1 MRARLAAATDAVAEL
16 VRLDGMAELNAVER
30 TALVQEVARGG
41 DAGVRDIR
49 ALLKA
54 AAKERERAGLRR
66 HASGRRPNAA
76 TRVPRWRGRSPDA
89 AWLPVMD
96 ALDAVA
102 DAASLVRRPRRDIDG
117 TLMLERRMPISRTH
131 AFTSAN
137 DEEDDD
143 DGPTSS

>member
-1 MRARLAAATDAVAEL
+1 MRSPSWCDWTAWPSS
-16 VRLDGMAELNAVER
+16 NAVER

-49 ALLKA
+49 ALLKV
-54 AAKERERAGLRR
+54 AAKERDARRIAAARERAKAER
-66 HASGRRPNAA
+66 SDPRPQMA
-76 TRVPRWRGRSPDA
+76 RPYPDA
-89 AWLPVMD
+89 AWLPVID

-102 DAASLVRRPRRDIDG
+102 DAASLLRRPRRDIDG
-117 TLMLERRMPISRTH
+117 TLMLERRMPISHTH

-143 DGPTSS
+143 DCPTSS

>member
-1 MRARLAAATDAVAEL
+1 

-49 ALLKA
+49 ALLKVAAKARAARRIA
-54 AAKERERAGLRR
+54 AARERAKAER
-66 HASGRRPNAA
+66 SDPRPQMA
-76 TRVPRWRGRSPDA
+76 RPDLDA
-89 AWLPVMD
+89 AWLPVID
-96 ALDAVA
+96 TLDAVA
-102 DAASLVRRPRRDIDG
+102 DAASLLRRPRRDIDG
-117 TLMLERRMPISRTH
+117 TLMLERRIPISHTH

-143 DGPTSS
+143 DCPASS